1 MYRIFYAER
10 DTTLYERF
18 PELNSGIDQI
28 LELTKNASGSRVDD
42 LVRGETFNTRILI
55 DFGSE
60 LTVKMLYQTEQFL
73 RSEIHFHPHRQS

>member
-18 PELNSGIDQI
+18 PNRNTGIDQI
-28 LELTKNASGSRVDD
+28 LELTKNQSGSIVEGRY
-42 LVRGETFNTRILI
+42 RSQTFNSRILI

-60 LTVKMLYQTEQFL
+60 IDSLTTAVNSGKLPATTTRPIQIYQ
-73 RSEIHFHPHRQS
+73 